1 MRAQPQQISTNGSG
15 PVVCLVE
22 LFVGG
27 GAGLLSRLVGVG
39 RLVGQLGLLLL
50 KIFRIKENIS
60 LKYFT
65 KIFHLEPLGVAV
77 GSGPVTTIGE
87 VSVKGTV

>member
-1 MRAQPQQISTNGSG
+1 MRAEPQQISTNGSG

-39 RLVGQLGLLLL
+39 RLVGQLGLLIL

-60 LKYFT
+60 LKYFFSSFT
-65 KIFHLEPLGVAV
+65 LSHLA
-77 GSGPVTTIGE
+77 
-87 VSVKGTV
+87 